1 MDSESAFPRSVEW
14 TPGESMPPVADHG
27 RESYE
32 LNIFH
37 DIAQALTSSLDLDTI
52 LRTIMDKMAAY
63 FELATWSLLLIDD
76 RTGELYYEIAVGD
89 GCECLNEI
97 QMKSGQSPA
106 RWVID
111 HDASLVI
118 SDIERDDRLQLPDGP
133 DVCPGGTS
141 FVCIPVNRGGKP
153 LGVIQLMAIDMQLY
167 DRNKKLLQTMAD
179 YAAIAITN
187 ARAVSRIQQLS
198 ITDDCTGLFNARH
211 LFTVLNEEVYRSQRF
226 GYEFAL
232 LFLDLDH
239 FKRVN
244 DEFGHVAGSHLLSL
258 TGHALRE
265 HLRLIDSAFRYGG
278 DEFAI
283 LLPQTSKDGAILVGR
298 RLMNLFHSRSWQIGE
313 DASLSLRASVGIA
326 GYPVDA
332 RTPEGIVKCAD
343 EMMYQVKQSGRDN
356 IAVAGVGVVGI
367 DDPPS

>member
-1 MDSESAFPRSVEW
+1 MESESAFPRSAQW
-14 TPGESMPPVADHG
+14 APGETMARVADQG

-52 LRTIMDKMAAY
+52 LRTIMEKMAAY
-63 FELATWSLLLIDD
+63 FELATWSLLMIDESTD
-76 RTGELYYEIAVGD
+76 ELYYEVAVGD
-89 GCECLNEI
+89 GCDCLNEL
-97 QMKSGQSPA
+97 QMTTGESPA
-106 RWVID
+106 RWVIN
-111 HDASLVI
+111 HGTPLVI
-118 SDIERDDRLQLPDGP
+118 SDIDNDDRVQLPDAP
-133 DVCPGGTS
+133 DICPAGTS

-153 LGVIQLMAIDMQLY
+153 LGVIQLMSIDMQLY

-244 DEFGHVAGSHLLSL
+244 DEFGHVAGSRLLNL

-265 HLRLIDSAFRYGG
+265 HLRLVDSAFRYGG

-283 LLPQTSKDGAILVGR
+283 VLPQTSKDSAILVAR
-298 RLMNLFHSRSWQIGE
+298 RLMSLFHSRTWQIGE
-313 DASLSLRASVGIA
+313 GASLSLRASIGIA
-326 GYPVDA
+326 GYPLDA
-332 RTPEGIVKCAD
+332 RSPEGIVKRAD

-356 IAVAGVGVVGI
+356 IALAGVGIVSTA
-367 DDPPS
+367 DPES